1 MPKRS
6 SMVGCLVAGLGG
18 AHAADAARDDEVLPR
33 SQTVV
38 ETGILGEHAGA
49 PAHLVAFACR
59 IEPEHAARAPV
70 RSEHAVEETDGCRL
84 PGAVGSEDGQHLAR
98 LRVERQSVEGN
109 LAVERAGQAV
119 GDDGRLDTAAI
130 RIHRIS
136 LTFAYGR
143 RRCRKSG
150 NPSRISMTRAR
161 TSDGPVDTALSEPG
175 GVDPSAADAAAAVDS
190 GDPLELGASVRA
202 GGAGVVGAA
211 GGAGAFVF
219 GAAVGGGRAAA
230 GAGAAVGLGVV
241 GGAAGAGVVGGAVGA
256 GVGGGGGGAAVVG
269 GGGGGGGGGAGVD
282 LTPRK
287 R

>member
-1 MPKRS
+1 
-6 SMVGCLVAGLGG
+6 
-18 AHAADAARDDEVLPR
+18 
-33 SQTVV
+33 
-38 ETGILGEHAGA
+38 
-49 PAHLVAFACR
+49 
-59 IEPEHAARAPV
+59 
-70 RSEHAVEETDGCRL
+70 
-84 PGAVGSEDGQHLAR
+84 
-98 LRVERQSVEGN
+98 
-109 LAVERAGQAV
+109 
-119 GDDGRLDTAAI
+119 
-130 RIHRIS
+130 
-136 LTFAYGR
+136 
-143 RRCRKSG
+143 
-150 NPSRISMTRAR
+150 MTRAR

-219 GAAVGGGRAAA
+219 GTAVGGAAAAA

-241 GGAAGAGVVGGAVGA
+241 GGAAGAGVVGGAVAA

-287 R
+287 RWVVKSLPVADRAEQMPTRE